1 VPFSSPFTLVVL
13 LLFFSAAQGGESS
26 AVVAVIYP
34 QTEKPYRRVFDTIL
48 AGIESRVGSAKLRRF
63 FDSEQTSPDTVLNGT
78 HSKTTTVALKR
89 YPLAEGED
97 PKALKDWLQ
106 QQRPATVI
114 TLGRSALNVFE
125 NTELN
130 LPHVIGALDASPQ
143 THRGPDISLQV
154 DPELLFGMLKRLVP
168 RVRRVCMVY
177 NPARHLWI
185 YNLATEAATRH
196 DLQLHAFEV
205 TDIKAAAKTFWR
217 MIQEAQ
223 SETDALWLPMDNTI
237 LDSSVVSVII
247 EQSWYRNIVV
257 FSNNLLHAKMGALFA
272 VFPENHALGIALAEK
287 ALQAAEGRRPQKI
300 EPLRTIKTA
309 VNLRVSEHLGIAID
323 PAMRREI
330 DLFFG
335 QR

>member
-1 VPFSSPFTLVVL
+1 
-13 LLFFSAAQGGESS
+13 
-26 AVVAVIYP
+26 
-34 QTEKPYRRVFDTIL
+34 
-48 AGIESRVGSAKLRRF
+48 
-63 FDSEQTSPDTVLNGT
+63 
-78 HSKTTTVALKR
+78 
-89 YPLAEGED
+89 
-97 PKALKDWLQ
+97 
-106 QQRPATVI
+106 
-114 TLGRSALNVFE
+114 
-125 NTELN
+125 
-130 LPHVIGALDASPQ
+130 
-143 THRGPDISLQV
+143 
-154 DPELLFGMLKRLVP
+154 
-168 RVRRVCMVY
+168 MVY

-196 DLQLHAFEV
+196 DLQLHAYEV
-205 TDIKAAAKTFWR
+205 TDIKTAAKTFWR

-223 SETDALWLPMDNTI
+223 SQTDALWLPMDNTI

-257 FSNNLLHAKMGALFA
+257 FSNSLLHAKMGVLFA

-287 ALQAAEGRRPQKI
+287 ALQAVEGRRPQKI

-309 VNLRVSEHLGIAID
+309 VNLRVSEHLGISID